1 MTFRPFRNVIVC
13 HMVPGSEDKVGPVF
27 DHYDQTTRPQ
37 DLGVIGRILLS
48 HDDLYLHVIERKE
61 DPEISGQRR
70 GLPAFQAIAEAI
82 APYVTPYP
90 SYWENPSHSVAKEF
104 YSWVPEGDVPADREL
119 TVIVQ
124 RMKPGAEPDIARV
137 FADSDA
143 GPLPVETG
151 VTGRW
156 LYSIEDVFVHL
167 LEQDP
172 EGRGRTAE
180 PRVAPAGLRQGH
192 ARPQPVREPV
202 PPGHLADPAG
212 LGGHG
217 VLPLAG
223 RRLAPRGLRGARRGD
238 RADARPRRA
247 GGAGPHRRHRS
258 LLTPLG

>member
-27 DHYDQTTRPQ
+27 AHYDQTTRPQ

-90 SYWENPSHSVAKEF
+90 SYWENPSHSVAKQF
-104 YSWVPEGDVPADREL
+104 YSWVPDGDVSPDREL

-124 RMKPGAEPDIARV
+124 RIKPGAEPDVARI

-172 EGRGRTAE
+172 VKAAAVRQNHESHRPAFAKVMNDLSPYLSPYRPDTWQS
-180 PRVAPAGLRQGH
+180 PRDSVAT
-192 ARPQPVREPV
+192 VF
-202 PPGHLADPAG
+202 
-212 LGGHG
+212 
-217 VLPLAG
+217 
-223 RRLAPRGLRGARRGD
+223 
-238 RADARPRRA
+238 
-247 GGAGPHRRHRS
+247 HRWQASDWH
-258 LLTPLG
+258 PED